1 MRADRSPGLPV
12 RVVAGDGSGQGVAGA
27 DALILDVGAARTEDA
42 ATLLRDLSAVVVGRR
57 QDAAS
62 GVTGETVAVL
72 PVDGGEGTR
81 IEVVGP

>member
-42 ATLLRDLSAVVVGRR
+42 A
-57 QDAAS
+57 S